1 MSFLSLA
8 ALFRYSFVCY
18 SSADNYEGGVRM
30 NRVAFGM
37 GSEDDVERKAVA
49 HQKNVNRKV
58 DVDAGCL

>member
-1 MSFLSLA
+1 
-8 ALFRYSFVCY
+8 
-18 SSADNYEGGVRM
+18 M